1 VVTNFLKIGTIHTKS
16 DNVQTK
22 IDTVHL
28 ISNKKIELSQIRFF
42 LIHPIFK
49 DWSWISPVSHDDQEA
64 SPLLPMLHA
73 LSFRHGGL
81 FWKPYTV

>member
-28 ISNKKIELSQIRFF
+28 ISNKKIELSQVRFF

-49 DWSWISPVSHDDQEA
+49 DWS
-64 SPLLPMLHA
+64 
-73 LSFRHGGL
+73 
-81 FWKPYTV
+81 